1 MPAPAPFAVTVDA
14 EVAIQPAPALDVAG
28 LWSIKKPRTEE
39 VAGLSFGIQITC
51 ELCEL
56 FCARLLS
63 AKASHLQ

>member
-1 MPAPAPFAVTVDA
+1 M
-14 EVAIQPAPALDVAG
+14 QPAPALGVG
-28 LWSIKKPRTEE
+28 RLWSIKKPRTQE

-51 ELCEL
+51 EPCEL